1 MERVINV
8 IKGYGI
14 TSIFDMSCL
23 QQADWAAEAQEVR
36 VVLEAAVQA
45 AKGRRQ
51 RYVREVATRPK
62 RVEGATVSVKVA
74 PVVASTSRTSR
85 AYQRLAV
92 NQATMGNGGQVEP
105 MTPSIRQVNT
115 DLVAKFLEQ
124 AHEFFVTELHSSPR
138 YAEVMGV
145 DGGAREAYLGVQ
157 RNCYTGRSQS
167 VPYMMA
173 WLKHAKEVVEGLK
186 NMQVDMYRMSAFQ
199 VAAYVCSRT
208 EGLKLGTARNLASS
222 IRSAM
227 SWLTEVTGAEFHG
240 DDRVVK
246 SQSKLAIKSSG
257 QGPKSALCWTEE
269 MVMGFEEQVDT
280 APTPQLRCLAGAC
293 AFLAH
298 SSHRACDG
306 LRVKDIGF
314 TKDARHGMSLV
325 KSGDQWKPWV
335 VTLDGFSDPE
345 DPWSTR
351 WWSQLGMCGLPGED
365 YLLNAFNEACDR
377 WIPRPAAT
385 SDMERG
391 LRMLLMLP
399 PHMMPVDEVDKH
411 SIHGARHLYVTALTQ
426 MGSKRGELC
435 RAGGWAPPSAM
446 PEAYDSKANVA
457 QLKMRAKV
465 ASAIASGWRVAP
477 AHTLPAPV
485 PSKRRRTSVGKFY
498 VVHAGTGKVHRYC
511 DHGKAVCG
519 WACGLVDALSEFAVF
534 FSVKPEGHEWCE
546 SCR

>member
-36 VVLEAAVQA
+36 VVLEAAMKA
-45 AKGRRQ
+45 AKGQRQ
-51 RYVREVATRPK
+51 WYVREVATRPK

-167 VPYMMA
+167 VPYMKA

-199 VAAYVCSRT
+199 AAAYVCSRT
-208 EGLKLGTARNLASS
+208 EGLKPGTARNLASS

-240 DDRVVK
+240 GDRVVEC
-246 SQSKLAIKSSG
+246 QIAWCGRFFQHISG
-257 QGPKSALCWTEE
+257 IAD
-269 MVMGFEEQVDT
+269 V
-280 APTPQLRCLAGAC
+280 LR
-293 AFLAH
+293 
-298 SSHRACDG
+298 D
-306 LRVKDIGF
+306 
-314 TKDARHGMSLV
+314 
-325 KSGDQWKPWV
+325 
-335 VTLDGFSDPE
+335 
-345 DPWSTR
+345 
-351 WWSQLGMCGLPGED
+351 
-365 YLLNAFNEACDR
+365 
-377 WIPRPAAT
+377 
-385 SDMERG
+385 
-391 LRMLLMLP
+391 
-399 PHMMPVDEVDKH
+399 
-411 SIHGARHLYVTALTQ
+411 
-426 MGSKRGELC
+426 
-435 RAGGWAPPSAM
+435 
-446 PEAYDSKANVA
+446 
-457 QLKMRAKV
+457 
-465 ASAIASGWRVAP
+465 RVAP
-477 AHTLPAPV
+477 RGQDPDY
-485 PSKRRRTSVGKFY
+485 SRTHGPGGVG
-498 VVHAGTGKVHRYC
+498 HQSSR
-511 DHGKAVCG
+511 
-519 WACGLVDALSEFAVF
+519 
-534 FSVKPEGHEWCE
+534 
-546 SCR
+546 